1 MVRVVS
7 SETPPKIV
15 EGLIRNWWNLGDER
29 DGLHREIVK
38 AHTALHEAVENWNS
52 LVNGAADAAQDL
64 VDAQSEEWQSSTE
77 GQAAQLVVDMLDDAV
92 AAQAPNPWQGRPTP
106 WGSKGAP

>member
-64 VDAQSEEWQSSTE
+64 VDAQSEEWQASVE